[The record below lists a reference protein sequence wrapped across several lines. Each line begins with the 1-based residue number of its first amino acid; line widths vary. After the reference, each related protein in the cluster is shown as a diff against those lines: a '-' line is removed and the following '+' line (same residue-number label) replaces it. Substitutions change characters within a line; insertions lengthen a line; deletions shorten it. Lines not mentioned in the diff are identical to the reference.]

1 MDDDQEMERFG
12 MENDY
17 EGGQWIGGEFLY
29 RNRKEKR
36 LQTREDVL
44 YGVFAASD
52 SDSEAEG
59 SFRRGRRGGISKK
72 SDISKPVNFVST
84 GSMPSEEVDRPE
96 ESSKTEAP
104 GVGLGFG
111 LNQGTGLGFQSE
123 AALSKK
129 EKNRGGSEEDDEDT
143 FLPTAFGRIIKEGA
157 RRREKERESAEMA
170 AAKSEKKTRG
180 GREAE
185 FGGSVGEFERHTKGI
200 GLKLLEKMGYKKG
213 EGLGKNAQ
221 GIVAPIEAKLRPK
234 NMGMGFNDFK
244 EANAGLPPLPALEER
259 DSKASATVSESRPR
273 ERLWSRH
280 NRGRKKEYV
289 TPEEL
294 LAKKQDTG
302 PEVVQK
308 VLDMRGAQVRVLKNL
323 ENLNEEDMAVEERVP
338 MPELQHNVR
347 LIVDL
352 AEADIYK
359 IDRELR
365 QEKETMAVLVKEKE
379 RLRETEG
386 RQKQQLGIM
395 VEILGTIRK
404 VREENLTGSLTLKSL
419 ASTFG
424 DLKKRYKD
432 DYKLC
437 NLSCIACS
445 FAVPLLIKVFQGWD
459 PLLNPSKGLD
469 LMPVWKTLL
478 HGEEPIDYGT
488 YDNSEANMNSPYT
501 ELVMEVIF
509 PAVRISATNSWEP
522 RDPEPL
528 LGFLESWHE
537 LIPQPVLHNIL
548 DTIVMPKLA
557 TAVDSWDPRR
567 ETVPIHVW
575 LHPWLPWLGQ
585 KMEPLYHPIRYKL
598 GNVLHAWHASDA
610 SAFAMLSP
618 WRTVFDPNN
627 WEQLVVRYIVPKLIS
642 ALQEFQINPANQK
655 LDQFYWVMTWTS
667 SIPIHH
673 MVAILETGFFSKW
686 LQVLYHWLCSNP
698 NFEEVMQWYLGWKG
712 LFPQELLANERIRY
726 QLNVGL
732 NMMTQAAE
740 GAVVVQPGARENVSY
755 LRITEQRQFE
765 AQQQAAYAQQQSVGT
780 ANGVPESN
788 LKEFLETYARDNDIK
803 FLPKVGRMHDGLQ
816 IYGFGSI
823 SVCVDSVNRVIFAQ
837 SGERWSAV
845 SMDELLGMHRA
856 RGMRG
861 RG

>member
-29 RNRKEKR
+29 RKRREKR

-52 SDSEAEG
+52 SDSDAEG
-59 SFRRGRRGGISKK
+59 SSRRGRRGGISKK
-72 SDISKPVNFVST
+72 SDMTKPVNFVST
-84 GSMPSEEVDRPE
+84 GAIVPSEEIDRPE
-96 ESSKTEAP
+96 ESAGAEAP

-111 LNQGTGLGFQSE
+111 SNQGTGLGFQSE
-123 AALSKK
+123 AAPSK
-129 EKNRGGSEEDDEDT
+129 EKNRGGTEEDGEDT

-157 RRREKERESAEMA
+157 RRRERESAAMA
-170 AAKSEKKTRG
+170 AAQSEKKIRG
-180 GREAE
+180 GRDAE
-185 FGGSVGEFERHTKGI
+185 FGGGVGEFERHTKGI

-221 GIVAPIEAKLRPK
+221 GIISPIEAKMRPK

-244 EANAGLPPLPALEER
+244 EASAGLPPVPALEQR
-259 DSKASATVSESRPR
+259 DSKASASVSQPR
-273 ERLWSRH
+273 AREKLWSRH
-280 NRGRKKEYV
+280 NKGRKEYV
-289 TPEEL
+289 TPDEL

-308 VLDMRGAQVRVLKNL
+308 VFDMRGAQVRVLTNL
-323 ENLNEEDMAVEERVP
+323 ENLNAEEEEVEERVP

-352 AEADIYK
+352 AEADICK

-365 QEKETMAVLVKEKE
+365 QEKETMAGLLREKEKF
-379 RLRETEG
+379 REAEAA
-386 RQKQQLGIM
+386 QKQQLGIM
-395 VEILGTIRK
+395 AEILGTIRK
-404 VREENLTGSLTLKSL
+404 VREDNLTGCLTLTSL

-445 FAVPLLIKVFQGWD
+445 FAVPLLIKVFQGWN
-459 PLLNPSKGLD
+459 PLLSPSKGLD
-469 LMPVWKTLL
+469 LVPVWKNLL
-478 HGEEPIDYGT
+478 HGDEPIDYGM
-488 YDNSEANMNSPYT
+488 YDISRADMDSPYA

-537 LIPQPVLHNIL
+537 LIPQPVLHSIL
-548 DTIVMPKLA
+548 DTVVMPKLTA
-557 TAVDSWDPRR
+557 AVDSWDPRR

-618 WRTVFDPNN
+618 WKTVFDPNN

-655 LDQFYWVMTWTS
+655 LDQFYWVMTWAS

-686 LQVLYHWLCSNP
+686 LQVLYHWLCANP
-698 NFEEVMQWYLGWKG
+698 NFEEVMQWYLGWKR

-740 GAVVVQPGARENVSY
+740 GTVVAQPGARENVSY
-755 LRITEQRQFE
+755 LRITEQRLFE
-765 AQQQAAYAQQQSVGT
+765 AQQQAAYVQQQSVGT
-780 ANGVPESN
+780 VNGLPESN
-788 LKEFLETYARDNDIK
+788 LKELLETYARDNDIK
-803 FLPKVGRMHDGLQ
+803 FLPKVGRMHHDGLQ
-816 IYGFGSI
+816 IYGFGNI

-845 SMDELLGMHRA
+845 SMEELLGMYRA
-856 RGMRG
+856 RCTRSRG
-861 RG
+861 